1 MNTESGMRNPESFG
15 RVAVLMGGRS
25 AEREVSLK
33 SGAAVLAAL
42 RKSGV
47 DAHAF
52 DPAERD
58 LHVLREEKSDRVFIA
73 LHGRYGEDGT
83 VQGALELMGIPY
95 TGSGVM
101 ASAIAM
107 DKWRSKMIWQAAG
120 LQIPEYEAL
129 TAPTDWSA

>member
-1 MNTESGMRNPESFG
+1 MNPRLKPASFG
-15 RVAVLMGGRS
+15 KVAVLFGGRS

-42 RKSGV
+42 QRNGV

-52 DPAERD
+52 DPATQD
-58 LHVLREEKSDRVFIA
+58 LHTLLDEGYQCAFIA

-95 TGSGVM
+95 TGSGVL
-101 ASAIAM
+101 ASALAM
-107 DKWRSKMIWQAAG
+107 DKWRTKLVWQAAG
-120 LQIPEYEAL
+120 LPIPAYELL
-129 TAPTDWSA
+129 TAD

>member
-1 MNTESGMRNPESFG
+1 MNTESGIRNPESFG
-15 RVAVLMGGRS
+15 QVAVLMGGRS

-47 DAHAF
+47 DAHPF

-58 LHVLREEKSDRVFIA
+58 LHVLREEKFDRVFIA
-73 LHGRYGEDGT
+73 LHGRFGEDGT

-95 TGSGVM
+95 TGSGVLPPP
-101 ASAIAM
+101 SP
-107 DKWRSKMIWQAAG
+107 WTNGAAR
-120 LQIPEYEAL
+120 
-129 TAPTDWSA
+129 